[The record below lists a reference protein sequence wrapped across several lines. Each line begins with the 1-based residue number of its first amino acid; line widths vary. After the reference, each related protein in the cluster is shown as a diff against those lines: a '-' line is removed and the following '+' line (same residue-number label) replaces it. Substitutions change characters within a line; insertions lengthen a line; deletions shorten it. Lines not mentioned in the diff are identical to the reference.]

1 MKTTAIYNVTF
12 TRPEFHV
19 VSDVLGFLIE
29 SKESPLDAGV
39 LTDLREHLD
48 GLTLTGVDSGEI
60 ATLIEALDFTDTY
73 CECSDDLTTAE
84 AEAMCERSRV
94 IGKELRALIGWKSD
108 APTVDSRKR
117 AIGYLTYNPDPK
129 RPHPWGVSLADAEGR
144 STGQRFAILDSDA
157 EGYTSGQRVIVRYVP
172 DDQFA
177 TIEGVAS

>member
-39 LTDLREHLD
+39 LTDLLTDLREHLD

-84 AEAMCERSRV
+84 AEAMCERSRAM
-94 IGKELRALIGWKSD
+94 IKTLRELIDWKSD
-108 APTVDSRKR
+108 APTVDGE
-117 AIGYLTYNPDPK
+117 A
-129 RPHPWGVSLADAEGR
+129 VR
-144 STGQRFAILDSDA
+144 S
-157 EGYTSGQRVIVRYVP
+157 
-172 DDQFA
+172 
-177 TIEGVAS
+177 